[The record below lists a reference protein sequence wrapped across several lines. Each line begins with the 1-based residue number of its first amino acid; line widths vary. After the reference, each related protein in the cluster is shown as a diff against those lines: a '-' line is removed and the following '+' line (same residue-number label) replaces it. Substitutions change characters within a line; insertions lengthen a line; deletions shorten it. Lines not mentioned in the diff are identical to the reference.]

1 MFSNTPTGTIWHW
14 MFFRCFDTI
23 VPGNLTVIFD
33 VLGPRFLPSIQFW
46 ITTKLFVNAFALP
59 QLFSFAKF
67 VTFFEVVQIQN
78 MLFVVLF
85 PGGAFCWIQVSW
97 SSDLTRRTVGT
108 QGLNLSLCLFIWWR
122 FLVGGVI
129 CFFFIRPMLPVS
141 GILMFLNLHIVG
153 MWWEGLAQARANRL
167 WWVQQIFTILQD
179 IFRLNCC
186 SWRCSV
192 YSYNVR
198 PPSYKL
204 VYKPQ

>member
-85 PGGAFCWIQVSW
+85 PGGVFCWIQVSW

-108 QGLNLSLCLFIWWR
+108 QGLNLSLCLSCLFVYS
-122 FLVGGVI
+122 FGGVFWLVESYVFFSYDQCYPYLVSW
-129 CFFFIRPMLPVS
+129 CFLTFILLGCGGKGWLKHEPIDYGEFNKYSP
-141 GILMFLNLHIVG
+141 FCKTYPD
-153 MWWEGLAQARANRL
+153 GLL
-167 WWVQQIFTILQD
+167 
-179 IFRLNCC
+179 
-186 SWRCSV
+186 
-192 YSYNVR
+192 
-198 PPSYKL
+198 
-204 VYKPQ
+204 

>member
-1 MFSNTPTGTIWHW
+1 

-85 PGGAFCWIQVSW
+85 PGGAFC
-97 SSDLTRRTVGT
+97 
-108 QGLNLSLCLFIWWR
+108 
-122 FLVGGVI
+122 
-129 CFFFIRPMLPVS
+129 
-141 GILMFLNLHIVG
+141 
-153 MWWEGLAQARANRL
+153 
-167 WWVQQIFTILQD
+167 
-179 IFRLNCC
+179 
-186 SWRCSV
+186 
-192 YSYNVR
+192 
-198 PPSYKL
+198 
-204 VYKPQ
+204 